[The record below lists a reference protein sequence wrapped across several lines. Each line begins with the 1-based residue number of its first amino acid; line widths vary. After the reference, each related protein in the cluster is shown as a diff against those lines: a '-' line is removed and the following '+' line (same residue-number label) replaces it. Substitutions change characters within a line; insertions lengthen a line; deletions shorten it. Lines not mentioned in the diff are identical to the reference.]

1 MRPFALA
8 WESARRHLE
17 LCELISKSPRDKTLF
32 QRRKWGKLFMYRI
45 RKTVTNSGLLIDK
58 NGVVIL
64 FVEHLGL
71 SKI

>member
-1 MRPFALA
+1 
-8 WESARRHLE
+8 
-17 LCELISKSPRDKTLF
+17 
-32 QRRKWGKLFMYRI
+32 MYRI